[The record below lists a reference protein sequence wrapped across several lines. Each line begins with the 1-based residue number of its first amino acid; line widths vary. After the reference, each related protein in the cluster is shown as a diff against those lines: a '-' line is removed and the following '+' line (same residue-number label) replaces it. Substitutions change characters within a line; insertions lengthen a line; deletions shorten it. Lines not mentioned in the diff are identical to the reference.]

1 MFGLLYWIFVVNLP
15 IKQWQFPNSILKE
28 CWSFNVAVAFF
39 GKCLAL
45 NPNFRNSIK
54 SSSGQ
59 ESQWQILH
67 KFYWGDGAKEGT
79 ARKSGSRGP
88 MRSQCG
94 VTWQPGSYSRWEWH
108 CSETCNPSPLLFFA
122 SPSTLSSIY
131 FQKCRNNL
139 FDLSN
144 LVWKSNFN
152 RIVIQRMI
160 KL

>member
-15 IKQWQFPNSILKE
+15 IKQWQFPNSIPKE

-79 ARKSGSRGP
+79 ARKSGITWTNEKPVRGHVTAWVIQ
-88 MRSQCG
+88 SVG
-94 VTWQPGSYSRWEWH
+94 VT
-108 CSETCNPSPLLFFA
+108 LFGNLQ
-122 SPSTLSSIY
+122 SLSSAFLCQSQHAVLNI
-131 FQKCRNNL
+131 FPKMQKQFIWL
-139 FDLSN
+139 E
-144 LVWKSNFN
+144 
-152 RIVIQRMI
+152 
-160 KL
+160 